1 MRGWSWFKFSDLG
14 QIQGKTLKVYTG
26 VAKYLELKTRM
37 FWLLIR
43 TFVEV
48 TGENL
53 VEVLLVPYLF
63 EILELFFHAPLVE

>member
-1 MRGWSWFKFSDLG
+1 MCFCNNVSLMP
-14 QIQGKTLKVYTG
+14 V
-26 VAKYLELKTRM
+26 LENLCGRIGEM
-37 FWLLIR
+37 GAYR